1 MENGMSDFKKHTF
14 CSNIADIVYSV
25 ELYMRAKEKMK
36 TGDWRYATN
45 EEGWRWMDTALD
57 FC

>member
-45 EEGWRWMDTALD
+45 EEGWR
-57 FC
+57 